1 MNQLP
6 PKSRDGEV
14 FSKYLLRS
22 VDQDGAEYFTVISTG
37 RSGMSHRGLAR
48 FVGVDKTAVTRLVK
62 KVRNANPGTES
73 LPECLKPFA
82 GKNLTLPGYYD
93 QQGRDIL
100 EDGFCAAVV
109 EYYAKW
115 SKSKNKESKF
125 KAEQAL
131 QEIEALGIQFI
142 HDKAGELI
150 QHIGMRVLIRQKT
163 GWQPNYNP
171 FYSDNFQQ
179 VWATHKERLNRRET
193 LKHELDPELKSA
205 IELYRKAHGLSRKIY
220 SETYDAMNQVIQG
233 LKSREIKKNNNLA
246 KSAAIRDYFDTRPLF
261 NYEGLSHLA
270 ANFIRDRDIPPV
282 EAVYKAGELFLPK
295 SHEPQPVPIVENVYK
310 ADRRLQAEKQQRELA
325 AGIQLSLP
333 LGI

>member
-1 MNQLP
+1 M
-6 PKSRDGEV
+6 
-14 FSKYLLRS
+14 
-22 VDQDGAEYFTVISTG
+22 
-37 RSGMSHRGLAR
+37 
-48 FVGVDKTAVTRLVK
+48 
-62 KVRNANPGTES
+62 
-73 LPECLKPFA
+73 PECLKPFA

-115 SKSKNKESKF
+115 SNSQNRKNRF

-142 HDKAGELI
+142 QDKAGELI
-150 QHIGMRVLIRQKT
+150 QHIGMRVLIHQKT
-163 GWQPNYNP
+163 GWQPNYNSSS
-171 FYSDNFQQ
+171 YDNFNQ
-179 VWATHKERLNRRET
+179 VWDTHKKRLIVREDQ
-193 LKHELDPELKSA
+193 KHYYDPELKSA
-205 IELYRKAHGLSRKIY
+205 IEMYRKEHGLSLKIY

-233 LKSREIKKNNNLA
+233 LKSREIKNNNKLA
-246 KSAAIRDYFDTRPLF
+246 KSASIRDYFDTPPLF
-261 NYEGLSHLA
+261 NYSGLSRLA
-270 ANFIRDRDIPPV
+270 ANFIRDWDIPPV

-295 SHEPQPVPIVENVYK
+295 SHQPQPVPIIENVYK
-310 ADRRLQAEKQQRELA
+310 ADRRLQAEKRQRELA

>member
-6 PKSRDGEV
+6 PKFRDGEV

-22 VDQDGAEYFTVISTG
+22 VDEDGAEYFTVISTG

-48 FVGVDKTAVTRLVK
+48 FVGVAQEAISYLVR
-62 KVRNANPGTES
+62 KVRNANSKIDS

-93 QQGRDIL
+93 RLGRDIL

-109 EYYAKW
+109 EYYAKY
-115 SKSKNKESKF
+115 SKSKNKDSKF

-142 HDKAGELI
+142 RDQAGELI

-171 FYSDNFQQ
+171 SSSDNFQQ
-179 VWATHKERLNRRET
+179 VWATHKVRLNVRDN

-261 NYEGLSHLA
+261 DYSGLSRLA
-270 ANFIRDRDIPPV
+270 ANFIRDRDIHPV
-282 EAVYKAGELFLPK
+282 KAVCEAAELFLPK

-310 ADRRLQAEKQQRELA
+310 ADRRLQAEKRQRELA